1 MKRKCRSPTEAETE
15 NLIYTDKKRRGKNME
30 LKNRKKKEQLP
41 SSEKNMA
48 GLKKRVVLLT
58 GMGVLAVCLVTA
70 GLVKGCGS
78 KTTSAPSMQEV
89 FEQYLDE
96 KGNAF
101 DALDSLSKAD
111 QEKVISAAIEEL
123 NKLIGDGSAGYDKN
137 AVISRLEQVLADLDL
152 GLSTE
157 TIHTIAEKMVKLYTN
172 NFNSVYSDVEKTNNT
187 VKQLGDTVTKQ
198 LQENL
203 YSMTEYLTQL
213 DTQITTNQ
221 STLEQISGSTK
232 EMENSVLQLNEKTD
246 RLSRE
251 LTNRLTEV
259 KSSFEKVNSFLT
271 DQETKLDAYYEQ
283 YGKDQET
290 LHSEMKEIQNG
301 ITETKNQIIYTEQK
315 LTESVNALESK
326 NQLRQKEV
334 TKSLEAVKTEIEKTQ
349 KQMET
354 LEGNVAKDL
363 AAMESELKD
372 TMAVNQ
378 KENKSIANANQAELK
393 NILSELESGLKDQAD
408 QNLTQIVNQFSGLE
422 ALTKQ
427 NFAELNENLDLSV
440 ADLKNQMDNLHE
452 QISKTQGEI
461 TEILTAMDKKQDIQY
476 QETLDAVQRAAAD
489 ISSQLNK
496 SYEDLEK
503 LILQLS
509 KDNKTDHAETLQK
522 LEEMKSGLNS
532 SINAN
537 LNQITVSFGNLNTAL
552 DNYFKQLQE
561 SQGASQDQI
570 GDAIGNLGSDV
581 KKNQQVILDSLT
593 THDAANKEGQQ
604 AIKDAI
610 AQHNTNVMAEQE
622 RLANA
627 ITGNQSNVQEY
638 LEQLKNA
645 LNEKLDA
652 VFTRVSNGKKGLA
665 SALLTKGVSVSEDA
679 TFAEIREAILN
690 VPQKIVIGVD
700 QVPGEIEYDYH
711 YHTDA
716 TGNRVG
722 EVAHQ
727 DTQGG
732 CYTKPVYHTHTD
744 SCYQMTH
751 EHNEHCKGHPVWVD
765 WAGVEPYWGYIYDC
779 GDYPL
784 NKRGDLVCTLPTSTD
799 SPIYYELGCGLAD
812 GQIVG
817 ARIVYNN
824 AAEMDTTALTL
835 EPQLDKSLI
844 RRSEKSDLPV
854 RMEDVKMDTETV
866 KSELGKESETET
878 EETEVSRT
886 ESKEKEETADETVSE
901 GSASA
906 TEPEQTSEK
915 EAETDMEQTTTKES
929 GETDKSGK
937 E

>member
-15 NLIYTDKKRRGKNME
+15 NPIYTDKKRRGKNME

-78 KTTSAPSMQEV
+78 KTTSAPSMEEV

-157 TIHTIAEKMVKLYTN
+157 TIHTIAEKMVELYTN

-203 YSMTEYLTQL
+203 EYLTQL

-232 EMENSVLQLNEKTD
+232 EMENSVTQLNEKTD

-251 LTNRLTEV
+251 LTNRMTEV
-259 KSSFEKVNSFLT
+259 KSSFEKVNSFMT
-271 DQETKLDAYYEQ
+271 DQQTKLGAYYEQ

-290 LHSEMKEIQNG
+290 LHSEMKEIQNC

-326 NQLRQKEV
+326 NQLRQEEV

-354 LEGNVAKDL
+354 LEGKVAKDL

-372 TMAVNQ
+372 TMATNQ

-408 QNLTQIVNQFSGLE
+408 QNLTQIVNQFSSLE

-489 ISSQLNK
+489 ISSQLNE
-496 SYEDLEK
+496 SYEDLEN

-532 SINAN
+532 SIDAN

-581 KKNQQVILDSLT
+581 KKNQRVILDSLT

-645 LNEKLDA
+645 ERKA
-652 VFTRVSNGKKGLA
+652 
-665 SALLTKGVSVSEDA
+665 
-679 TFAEIREAILN
+679 
-690 VPQKIVIGVD
+690 
-700 QVPGEIEYDYH
+700 
-711 YHTDA
+711 
-716 TGNRVG
+716 
-722 EVAHQ
+722 
-727 DTQGG
+727 
-732 CYTKPVYHTHTD
+732 
-744 SCYQMTH
+744 
-751 EHNEHCKGHPVWVD
+751 
-765 WAGVEPYWGYIYDC
+765 
-779 GDYPL
+779 
-784 NKRGDLVCTLPTSTD
+784 
-799 SPIYYELGCGLAD
+799 
-812 GQIVG
+812 
-817 ARIVYNN
+817 
-824 AAEMDTTALTL
+824 
-835 EPQLDKSLI
+835 
-844 RRSEKSDLPV
+844 
-854 RMEDVKMDTETV
+854 
-866 KSELGKESETET
+866 
-878 EETEVSRT
+878 
-886 ESKEKEETADETVSE
+886 
-901 GSASA
+901 
-906 TEPEQTSEK
+906 
-915 EAETDMEQTTTKES
+915 
-929 GETDKSGK
+929 
-937 E
+937 

>member
-78 KTTSAPSMQEV
+78 KTASAPSMEEV
-89 FEQYLDE
+89 FEQYLEE

-101 DALDSLSKAD
+101 DALDSLSKAE
-111 QEKVISAAIEEL
+111 QEKVISTAIEEL

-157 TIHTIAEKMVKLYTN
+157 TIHTIAEKMVELYTN

-232 EMENSVLQLNEKTD
+232 EMENSVTQLNEKTD

-271 DQETKLDAYYEQ
+271 DQQAKLDAYYEQ

-315 LTESVNALESK
+315 LTESVNALENK
-326 NQLRQKEV
+326 NQLRQEEV

-363 AAMESELKD
+363 AAMESEIKD
-372 TMAVNQ
+372 TMAANQ

-489 ISSQLNK
+489 ISSQLNE
-496 SYEDLEK
+496 SYEDLEN

-532 SINAN
+532 SIDAN

-552 DNYFKQLQE
+552 DNYFKQL
-561 SQGASQDQI
+561 
-570 GDAIGNLGSDV
+570 
-581 KKNQQVILDSLT
+581 
-593 THDAANKEGQQ
+593 
-604 AIKDAI
+604 
-610 AQHNTNVMAEQE
+610 
-622 RLANA
+622 
-627 ITGNQSNVQEY
+627 
-638 LEQLKNA
+638 
-645 LNEKLDA
+645 
-652 VFTRVSNGKKGLA
+652 
-665 SALLTKGVSVSEDA
+665 
-679 TFAEIREAILN
+679 
-690 VPQKIVIGVD
+690 
-700 QVPGEIEYDYH
+700 
-711 YHTDA
+711 
-716 TGNRVG
+716 
-722 EVAHQ
+722 
-727 DTQGG
+727 
-732 CYTKPVYHTHTD
+732 
-744 SCYQMTH
+744 
-751 EHNEHCKGHPVWVD
+751 
-765 WAGVEPYWGYIYDC
+765 
-779 GDYPL
+779 
-784 NKRGDLVCTLPTSTD
+784 
-799 SPIYYELGCGLAD
+799 
-812 GQIVG
+812 
-817 ARIVYNN
+817 
-824 AAEMDTTALTL
+824 
-835 EPQLDKSLI
+835 
-844 RRSEKSDLPV
+844 
-854 RMEDVKMDTETV
+854 
-866 KSELGKESETET
+866 
-878 EETEVSRT
+878 
-886 ESKEKEETADETVSE
+886 
-901 GSASA
+901 
-906 TEPEQTSEK
+906 
-915 EAETDMEQTTTKES
+915 
-929 GETDKSGK
+929 
-937 E
+937 

>member
-15 NLIYTDKKRRGKNME
+15 NPIYTDKKRRGKKME

-58 GMGVLAVCLVTA
+58 GMGVLAVCLMTA

-78 KTTSAPSMQEV
+78 KTAASAPSMEEV

-101 DALDSLSKAD
+101 DALDSLSKAE
-111 QEKVISAAIEEL
+111 QEKVISTAIEEL
-123 NKLIGDGSAGYDKN
+123 NKLIGDGSAGHDKN

-152 GLSTE
+152 GLPTE
-157 TIHTIAEKMVKLYTN
+157 TIHTIAEKMVELYTN

-232 EMENSVLQLNEKTD
+232 EMENSVTQLNEKTD

-271 DQETKLDAYYEQ
+271 DQQTKLDAYYEQ

-570 GDAIGNLGSDV
+570 GDAIGNLGNDV

-593 THDAANKEGQQ
+593 THDAAV
-604 AIKDAI
+604 
-610 AQHNTNVMAEQE
+610 NV
-622 RLANA
+622 
-627 ITGNQSNVQEY
+627 
-638 LEQLKNA
+638 
-645 LNEKLDA
+645 
-652 VFTRVSNGKKGLA
+652 
-665 SALLTKGVSVSEDA
+665 
-679 TFAEIREAILN
+679 
-690 VPQKIVIGVD
+690 
-700 QVPGEIEYDYH
+700 
-711 YHTDA
+711 
-716 TGNRVG
+716 
-722 EVAHQ
+722 
-727 DTQGG
+727 
-732 CYTKPVYHTHTD
+732 
-744 SCYQMTH
+744 
-751 EHNEHCKGHPVWVD
+751 
-765 WAGVEPYWGYIYDC
+765 
-779 GDYPL
+779 
-784 NKRGDLVCTLPTSTD
+784 
-799 SPIYYELGCGLAD
+799 
-812 GQIVG
+812 
-817 ARIVYNN
+817 
-824 AAEMDTTALTL
+824 
-835 EPQLDKSLI
+835 
-844 RRSEKSDLPV
+844 
-854 RMEDVKMDTETV
+854 
-866 KSELGKESETET
+866 
-878 EETEVSRT
+878 
-886 ESKEKEETADETVSE
+886 
-901 GSASA
+901 
-906 TEPEQTSEK
+906 
-915 EAETDMEQTTTKES
+915 
-929 GETDKSGK
+929 
-937 E
+937 

>member
-15 NLIYTDKKRRGKNME
+15 NPIYTDKKRRGKNME

-58 GMGVLAVCLVTA
+58 GMGVLAVCLMTA

-78 KTTSAPSMQEV
+78 KTAASAPSMEEV

-101 DALDSLSKAD
+101 DALDSLSKAE
-111 QEKVISAAIEEL
+111 QEKVISTAIEEL
-123 NKLIGDGSAGYDKN
+123 NKLIGDGSAGHDKN

-157 TIHTIAEKMVKLYTN
+157 TNHTIAEKMVELYTN

-203 YSMTEYLTQL
+203 YSMIEYLTQL

-232 EMENSVLQLNEKTD
+232 EMENSVTQLNEKTD

-271 DQETKLDAYYEQ
+271 DQQAKLDAYYGQ

-290 LHSEMKEIQNG
+290 LRSEVKEIQNG

-315 LTESVNALESK
+315 LTESVNALENK
-326 NQLRQKEV
+326 NQLRQEEV

-461 TEILTAMDKKQDIQY
+461 TEILTAMDKKQDIHY
-476 QETLDAVQRAAAD
+476 QETLDAVQQAVAD
-489 ISSQLNK
+489 ISSKLNE
-496 SYEDLEK
+496 SYEDLEN

-532 SINAN
+532 SIDAN

-570 GDAIGNLGSDV
+570 GDA
-581 KKNQQVILDSLT
+581 
-593 THDAANKEGQQ
+593 
-604 AIKDAI
+604 
-610 AQHNTNVMAEQE
+610 
-622 RLANA
+622 
-627 ITGNQSNVQEY
+627 
-638 LEQLKNA
+638 
-645 LNEKLDA
+645 
-652 VFTRVSNGKKGLA
+652 
-665 SALLTKGVSVSEDA
+665 
-679 TFAEIREAILN
+679 
-690 VPQKIVIGVD
+690 
-700 QVPGEIEYDYH
+700 
-711 YHTDA
+711 
-716 TGNRVG
+716 
-722 EVAHQ
+722 
-727 DTQGG
+727 
-732 CYTKPVYHTHTD
+732 C
-744 SCYQMTH
+744 
-751 EHNEHCKGHPVWVD
+751 D
-765 WAGVEPYWGYIYDC
+765 W
-779 GDYPL
+779 
-784 NKRGDLVCTLPTSTD
+784 
-799 SPIYYELGCGLAD
+799 
-812 GQIVG
+812 
-817 ARIVYNN
+817 
-824 AAEMDTTALTL
+824 
-835 EPQLDKSLI
+835 
-844 RRSEKSDLPV
+844 
-854 RMEDVKMDTETV
+854 
-866 KSELGKESETET
+866 
-878 EETEVSRT
+878 
-886 ESKEKEETADETVSE
+886 
-901 GSASA
+901 
-906 TEPEQTSEK
+906 
-915 EAETDMEQTTTKES
+915 
-929 GETDKSGK
+929 
-937 E
+937 

>member
-1 MKRKCRSPTEAETE
+1 M
-15 NLIYTDKKRRGKNME
+15 
-30 LKNRKKKEQLP
+30 
-41 SSEKNMA
+41 
-48 GLKKRVVLLT
+48 
-58 GMGVLAVCLVTA
+58 
-70 GLVKGCGS
+70 
-78 KTTSAPSMQEV
+78 
-89 FEQYLDE
+89 FEQYLEE

-157 TIHTIAEKMVKLYTN
+157 TIHTIAEKMVELYTN

-232 EMENSVLQLNEKTD
+232 EMENSVTQLNEKTD

-271 DQETKLDAYYEQ
+271 DQQAKLDAYYEQ

-290 LHSEMKEIQNG
+290 LRSEVKEIQNR

-326 NQLRQKEV
+326 NQLRQEEV

-349 KQMET
+349 KQMEA

-372 TMAVNQ
+372 TMAANQ

-476 QETLDAVQRAAAD
+476 QETLDAVQRAVAD
-489 ISSQLNK
+489 ISSQLNE
-496 SYEDLEK
+496 SYEDLEN

-532 SINAN
+532 SIDAN

-552 DNYFKQLQE
+552 DNYFKQL
-561 SQGASQDQI
+561 
-570 GDAIGNLGSDV
+570 
-581 KKNQQVILDSLT
+581 
-593 THDAANKEGQQ
+593 
-604 AIKDAI
+604 
-610 AQHNTNVMAEQE
+610 
-622 RLANA
+622 
-627 ITGNQSNVQEY
+627 
-638 LEQLKNA
+638 
-645 LNEKLDA
+645 
-652 VFTRVSNGKKGLA
+652 
-665 SALLTKGVSVSEDA
+665 
-679 TFAEIREAILN
+679 
-690 VPQKIVIGVD
+690 
-700 QVPGEIEYDYH
+700 
-711 YHTDA
+711 
-716 TGNRVG
+716 
-722 EVAHQ
+722 
-727 DTQGG
+727 
-732 CYTKPVYHTHTD
+732 
-744 SCYQMTH
+744 
-751 EHNEHCKGHPVWVD
+751 
-765 WAGVEPYWGYIYDC
+765 
-779 GDYPL
+779 
-784 NKRGDLVCTLPTSTD
+784 
-799 SPIYYELGCGLAD
+799 
-812 GQIVG
+812 
-817 ARIVYNN
+817 
-824 AAEMDTTALTL
+824 
-835 EPQLDKSLI
+835 
-844 RRSEKSDLPV
+844 
-854 RMEDVKMDTETV
+854 
-866 KSELGKESETET
+866 
-878 EETEVSRT
+878 
-886 ESKEKEETADETVSE
+886 
-901 GSASA
+901 
-906 TEPEQTSEK
+906 
-915 EAETDMEQTTTKES
+915 
-929 GETDKSGK
+929 
-937 E
+937 

>member
-78 KTTSAPSMQEV
+78 KTTSAPSMEEV

-111 QEKVISAAIEEL
+111 QEKVISTAIEEL
-123 NKLIGDGSAGYDKN
+123 NKLIGDGSAGHDKN

-157 TIHTIAEKMVKLYTN
+157 TIHTIAEKMVELYTN

-232 EMENSVLQLNEKTD
+232 EMENSVTQLNEKTD

-251 LTNRLTEV
+251 LTNSLTEV

-271 DQETKLDAYYEQ
+271 DQQAKLDAYYEQ

-326 NQLRQKEV
+326 NQLRQEEV

-452 QISKTQGEI
+452 QISKTQGKI

-489 ISSQLNK
+489 ISSQLNE
-496 SYEDLEK
+496 SYEDLEN

-532 SINAN
+532 SIDAN

-561 SQGASQDQI
+561 SQGASQD
-570 GDAIGNLGSDV
+570 
-581 KKNQQVILDSLT
+581 
-593 THDAANKEGQQ
+593 
-604 AIKDAI
+604 
-610 AQHNTNVMAEQE
+610 
-622 RLANA
+622 
-627 ITGNQSNVQEY
+627 
-638 LEQLKNA
+638 
-645 LNEKLDA
+645 
-652 VFTRVSNGKKGLA
+652 
-665 SALLTKGVSVSEDA
+665 
-679 TFAEIREAILN
+679 
-690 VPQKIVIGVD
+690 
-700 QVPGEIEYDYH
+700 
-711 YHTDA
+711 
-716 TGNRVG
+716 
-722 EVAHQ
+722 
-727 DTQGG
+727 
-732 CYTKPVYHTHTD
+732 
-744 SCYQMTH
+744 
-751 EHNEHCKGHPVWVD
+751 
-765 WAGVEPYWGYIYDC
+765 
-779 GDYPL
+779 
-784 NKRGDLVCTLPTSTD
+784 
-799 SPIYYELGCGLAD
+799 
-812 GQIVG
+812 
-817 ARIVYNN
+817 
-824 AAEMDTTALTL
+824 
-835 EPQLDKSLI
+835 
-844 RRSEKSDLPV
+844 
-854 RMEDVKMDTETV
+854 
-866 KSELGKESETET
+866 
-878 EETEVSRT
+878 
-886 ESKEKEETADETVSE
+886 
-901 GSASA
+901 
-906 TEPEQTSEK
+906 
-915 EAETDMEQTTTKES
+915 
-929 GETDKSGK
+929 
-937 E
+937 

>member
-15 NLIYTDKKRRGKNME
+15 NPIYTDKKRRGKNME

-48 GLKKRVVLLT
+48 GLKKRVVVLT
-58 GMGVLAVCLVTA
+58 GMGVLAICLVTA

-78 KTTSAPSMQEV
+78 KTASAPSMQEV
-89 FEQYLDE
+89 FEQYLEE

-157 TIHTIAEKMVKLYTN
+157 TIHTIAEKMVELYTN

-232 EMENSVLQLNEKTD
+232 EMENSVTQLNEKTD

-271 DQETKLDAYYEQ
+271 DQQAKLDAYYEQ

-290 LHSEMKEIQNG
+290 LRSEVKEIQNR

-326 NQLRQKEV
+326 NQLRQEEV

-349 KQMET
+349 KQMEA

-372 TMAVNQ
+372 TMAANQ

-476 QETLDAVQRAAAD
+476 QETLDAVQRAVAD
-489 ISSQLNK
+489 ISSQLNE
-496 SYEDLEK
+496 SYEDLEN

-532 SINAN
+532 SIDAN

-552 DNYFKQLQE
+552 DNYFKQL
-561 SQGASQDQI
+561 
-570 GDAIGNLGSDV
+570 
-581 KKNQQVILDSLT
+581 
-593 THDAANKEGQQ
+593 
-604 AIKDAI
+604 
-610 AQHNTNVMAEQE
+610 
-622 RLANA
+622 
-627 ITGNQSNVQEY
+627 
-638 LEQLKNA
+638 
-645 LNEKLDA
+645 
-652 VFTRVSNGKKGLA
+652 
-665 SALLTKGVSVSEDA
+665 
-679 TFAEIREAILN
+679 
-690 VPQKIVIGVD
+690 
-700 QVPGEIEYDYH
+700 
-711 YHTDA
+711 
-716 TGNRVG
+716 
-722 EVAHQ
+722 
-727 DTQGG
+727 
-732 CYTKPVYHTHTD
+732 
-744 SCYQMTH
+744 
-751 EHNEHCKGHPVWVD
+751 
-765 WAGVEPYWGYIYDC
+765 
-779 GDYPL
+779 
-784 NKRGDLVCTLPTSTD
+784 
-799 SPIYYELGCGLAD
+799 
-812 GQIVG
+812 
-817 ARIVYNN
+817 
-824 AAEMDTTALTL
+824 
-835 EPQLDKSLI
+835 
-844 RRSEKSDLPV
+844 
-854 RMEDVKMDTETV
+854 
-866 KSELGKESETET
+866 
-878 EETEVSRT
+878 
-886 ESKEKEETADETVSE
+886 
-901 GSASA
+901 
-906 TEPEQTSEK
+906 
-915 EAETDMEQTTTKES
+915 
-929 GETDKSGK
+929 
-937 E
+937 